1 MNKLRHTGLTLFGI
15 YWNIF
20 TSAAF
25 FVFGVFVLSWT
36 FFRGIEFLD
45 ATISLIGV
53 LSFFIGTITF
63 YMNINLLNFK
73 TKDYFLVGVVSLI
86 PSFLIGGL
94 IILIGGKNSIRYYII
109 QKHKI
114 ETSDLEEKL
123 KTLESLLERRVITK
137 EEYDLKRK
145 DIIIKF

>member
-45 ATISLIGV
+45 AIITLIGV

-109 QKHKI
+109 QKQKI